1 LKVLGVCAMVLER
14 LAEAASLLDSM
25 ASRVR
30 RVIKPAESLVES
42 RANSAIYTVA
52 EILAELSQTL
62 RRMECIAKSKEAK
75 GRVVSLCTTWRIFER
90 DGGIT
95 ALRIK
100 PETVITIADGR
111 LFFHRDIYRLE
122 AQGSIVKVCKWN
134 YCKEIDPGDRER
146 IVEELSQIFYLLR
159 GVANMV
165 RKTADSIL
173 LCARKEAPECARI

>member
-14 LAEAASLLDSM
+14 LAEAASLLESM

-30 RVIKPAESLVES
+30 RTIKPAESLAES
-42 RANSAIYTVA
+42 RANSAIYTIA
-52 EILAELSQTL
+52 EMLAELSQTL
-62 RRMECIAKSKEAK
+62 QRMECIAKARESKGK
-75 GRVVSLCTTWRIFER
+75 VLSLCTTWRIFER
-90 DGGIT
+90 DGGVS
-95 ALRIK
+95 AVRIK
-100 PETVITIADGR
+100 PETVITVSDGR

-134 YCKEIDPGDRER
+134 YCKEIDPSDREK
-146 IVEELSQIFYLLR
+146 IIDELSQIFYLLR

-165 RKTADSIL
+165 RKTADSIV